1 MEQTLYECYIFVQN
15 GTEMLKA
22 TTANVSKVYD
32 TVEREEARLYNPFVV
47 SLVKTK
53 VKLVYPYFL
62 VGVSTV
68 SSIYGW
74 GVVG

>member
-1 MEQTLYECYIFVQN
+1 
-15 GTEMLKA
+15 MLKA